1 MASEGLPFTRGHY
14 MPITQGLR
22 RELHCSGLS
31 RMKKVG
37 QDFEFLVDG
46 DGLTLRREHNV
57 PFDPK
62 QFPRKT

>member
-1 MASEGLPFTRGHY
+1 MASEGLPITRG
-14 MPITQGLR
+14 LL
-22 RELHCSGLS
+22 RELHRSELS

-46 DGLTLRREHNV
+46 DGLTLRREHNEGKIV

-62 QFPRKT
+62 QFPQKT